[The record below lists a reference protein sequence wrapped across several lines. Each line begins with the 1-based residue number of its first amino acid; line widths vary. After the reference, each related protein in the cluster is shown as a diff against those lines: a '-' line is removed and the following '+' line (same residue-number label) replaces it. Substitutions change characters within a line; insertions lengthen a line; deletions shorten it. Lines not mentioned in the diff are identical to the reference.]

1 MKKLLNFKSVK
12 KKVNR
17 KLQKSKIFK
26 NHKNWHKIL
35 IERSKLSINLC
46 SFFYEIFNFL
56 IFAIVNMEK
65 KLRNSPKNFFFYIF
79 IFLKNWIFFLKIF
92 LQAVERLK
100 FFYFYT
106 FFLVFFIKF
115 PIKKNVFF
123 VKKQQKVQKNVKK
136 RQKNVKKA
144 PFFTLFFLL
153 VFY

>member
-1 MKKLLNFKSVK
+1 MSIFLKY
-12 KKVNR
+12 
-17 KLQKSKIFK
+17 FK
-26 NHKNWHKIL
+26 NFFVKNFWENFLKFFKFFF
-35 IERSKLSINLC
+35 RTFFVRNFF

-115 PIKKNVFF
+115 PIKKICFF
-123 VKKQQKVQKNVKK
+123 RQKQQKVQKNVKK